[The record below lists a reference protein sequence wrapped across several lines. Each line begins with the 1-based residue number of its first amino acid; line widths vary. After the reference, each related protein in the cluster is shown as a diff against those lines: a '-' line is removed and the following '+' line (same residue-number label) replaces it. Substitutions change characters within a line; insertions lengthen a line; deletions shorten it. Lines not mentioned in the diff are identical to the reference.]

1 MILRHMLRKRT
12 RPRAG
17 SPARGPAATTR
28 ASDVILMMMAILLVV
43 LAAFKILH
51 G

>member
-12 RPRAG
+12 RPRTG
-17 SPARGPAATTR
+17 SPARGTAGATR
-28 ASDVILMMMAILLVV
+28 ATDVILIMMAILLVA

>member
-1 MILRHMLRKRT
+1 MILRHRLRKTTRSRT
-12 RPRAG
+12 G
-17 SPARGPAATTR
+17 LPARETGTAR
-28 ASDVILMMMAILLVV
+28 ASDIILMMSAITLVV

>member
-1 MILRHMLRKRT
+1 MLRKRT
-12 RPRAG
+12 RSRSG
-17 SPARGPAATTR
+17 SPAREPAGTTR
-28 ASDVILMMMAILLVV
+28 ATDVILMMMAILLVA

>member
-1 MILRHMLRKRT
+1 MILRHMLRKNT
-12 RPRAG
+12 RPRPG
-17 SPARGPAATTR
+17 HTARGTGTTR
-28 ASDVILMMMAILLVV
+28 ASDIILIMSALALVV